1 MEKEQFFE
9 GSKDCTIRERDF
21 YQIIE
26 SVSAD
31 RIEQSINKLVSFGTR
46 HTLSD
51 TISNK
56 TGIGAARRWI
66 KKSFEEISSECNN
79 CLEVFY
85 QNNFF
90 KKMPILLT
98 FFQLLPILNIIFV
111 FVLD

>member
-1 MEKEQFFE
+1 MNFIKIIPIFFVFNL
-9 GSKDCTIRERDF
+9 SFSQSERDF

-85 QNNFF
+85 QNNFCA
-90 KKMPILLT
+90 PS
-98 FFQLLPILNIIFV
+98 LLPK
-111 FVLD
+111 